1 MNRAFIRFVSRILI
15 ASLVWLPLQAQAE
28 LIGSSQAAPAAQARS
43 ARAAIAGHLESFGLA
58 REAARERVAALTDAE
73 ILALAD
79 RVARLPAGSNG
90 VGVGALLVLLF
101 LIWRFFFSD
110 QAKAEAAKPAAKPA
124 PEQKK

>member
-1 MNRAFIRFVSRILI
+1 MNHAFVRCVSRILI

-28 LIGSSQAAPAAQARS
+28 LIATNQVISAAQAQS

-79 RVARLPAGSNG
+79 RVDSLPAGANG

>member
-1 MNRAFIRFVSRILI
+1 MSNALVRSVSRILI
-15 ASLVWLPLQAQAE
+15 ASLIWLPLQAQAE
-28 LIGSSQAAPAAQARS
+28 LIVSGQTALPAQAQP

-79 RVARLPAGSNG
+79 RVDSLPAGANG

-110 QAKAEAAKPAAKPA
+110 QAKAEAAKSAAKPA